1 MDLMLAAIA
10 YKTFPSFHVGPITLR
25 TFGLFVALGL
35 VVGTGIFLRY
45 ARDRGMD
52 TDLLTRLAWWVIIL
66 GLIGSRLL
74 FVLTHWS
81 EFTDDPMSAFAI
93 WQGGLQF
100 SGAFLVTLGIIWV
113 FRRRH
118 PEIDGR
124 QMADGMALGLVPGL
138 LIGRIGCIAVGEH
151 LGGPTNF
158 FLGWKYMG
166 GSTREGPI
174 AVGTT
179 IHNTAIY
186 ELLLLIPLTL
196 FMFWLVR
203 RHVAPGWIVT
213 TFLLWYGVQRFL
225 TDFLRSYDKT
235 RLGLTG
241 AQYICIGMVAG
252 GLVMAARLLRASPGK
267 PALPEPDAAVATG

>member
-1 MDLMLAAIA
+1 MDSMLAAIA
-10 YKTFPSFHVGPITLR
+10 YKTFPSIHVGPITLR
-25 TFGLFVALGL
+25 TFGLFVALGIM
-35 VVGTGIFLRY
+35 VGIGIFLRS

-66 GLIGSRLL
+66 GLLGSRLL

-81 EFTDDPMSAFAI
+81 EFTDDPLSAFAI

-118 PEIDGR
+118 PGIDGR
-124 QMADGMALGLVPGL
+124 QLADGMALGLVPGL
-138 LIGRIGCIAVGEH
+138 LIGRIGCISVGEH
-151 LGGPTNF
+151 LGGTTNF
-158 FLGWKYMG
+158 FLGWKYLG

-174 AVGTT
+174 TVGTT

-186 ELLLLIPLTL
+186 ELVLLVPLTL
-196 FMFWLVR
+196 LLFWLVR

-241 AQYICIGMVAG
+241 AQYICIGMLLG
-252 GLVMAARLLRASPGK
+252 GLVISARLLRETRK
-267 PALPEPDAAVATG
+267 PVGPETEAAVVA

>member
-1 MDLMLAAIA
+1 MLAAIA
-10 YKTFPSFHVGPITLR
+10 YKTFPSFQVGPITLR

-35 VVGTGIFLRY
+35 IVGTGLFLRY

-52 TDLLTRLAWWVIIL
+52 TDLLTRLAWWVVIL
-66 GLIGSRLL
+66 GLVGSRLL
-74 FVLTHWS
+74 FVITHWS

-100 SGAFLVTLGIIWV
+100 SGAFLVSFVIIWF

-118 PEIDGR
+118 PEVDGR
-124 QMADGMALGLVPGL
+124 QLADGMALGLVPGL
-138 LIGRIGCIAVGEH
+138 LIGRIGCISVGEH

-166 GSTREGPI
+166 GTTREGPI
-174 AVGTT
+174 TVGTT
-179 IHNTAIY
+179 IHNTSIY
-186 ELLLLIPLTL
+186 ELVLLIPLL
-196 FMFWLVR
+196 LLLFWLIR

-235 RLGLTG
+235 RFGLTG
-241 AQYICIGMVAG
+241 AQYICIGMLAG
-252 GLVMAARLLRASPGK
+252 GLVMATRLLREARK
-267 PALPEPDAAVATG
+267 PTAPEPEAAIATG